1 MPLLVVGADHAIG
14 EAIVRQTL
22 APGREVRAFVTDPA
36 KGAQLKM
43 LGAKVAI
50 GDLSDEGHIA
60 AAATRC
66 FAVAFV
72 LDAVSDGREVSFAGP
87 AEVPALWAS
96 AAEAAGVTR
105 VMWVGGEGPEVR
117 VAEVARVAVSDR
129 QPDDI
134 AAEVAALDDRA
145 VL

>member
-36 KGAQLKM
+36 KGAQLKV
-43 LGAKVAI
+43 LGAKVAV

-66 FAVAFV
+66 FAIAFV
-72 LDAVSDGREVSFAGP
+72 LDAPCDGRELAFA
-87 AEVPALWAS
+87 ARDDVPELWAR
-96 AAEAAGVTR
+96 AAES
-105 VMWVGGEGPEVR
+105 
-117 VAEVARVAVSDR
+117 AEVARVIWVGSPAPGAAVAEVASVTVSGR
-129 QPDDI
+129 RAEDI
-134 AAEVAALDDRA
+134 ADEVAALDDRA

>member
-1 MPLLVVGADHAIG
+1 MPLLVVGADHPIG

-36 KGAQLKM
+36 QGARLKK

-72 LDAVSDGREVSFAGP
+72 LDALTDGREVSFAEPG
-87 AEVPALWAS
+87 EIPALWAA

-105 VMWVGGEGPEVR
+105 VMWVGSEGPDVR
-117 VAEVARVAVSDR
+117 VAEVAVVSVSDR
-129 QPDDI
+129 EPGDI
-134 AAEVAALDDRA
+134 AVEVADLDDRA

>member
-1 MPLLVVGADHAIG
+1 MPLLVVGADHAFG

-72 LDAVSDGREVSFAGP
+72 LDAVSDGREVSFAEP
-87 AEVPALWAS
+87 TEVPALWAA

-105 VMWVGGEGPEVR
+105 VMWVGAEGPEVR
-117 VAEVARVAVSDR
+117 VAEVAMVAVSDR

-145 VL
+145 TL

>member
-72 LDAVSDGREVSFAGP
+72 LDAVSDGREVSFAEP
-87 AEVPALWAS
+87 AQVPALWAS
-96 AAEAAGVTR
+96 AAESAGVTR
-105 VMWVGGEGPEVR
+105 VMWVGNEGPAVG
-117 VAEVARVAVSDR
+117 VVEVAMVAVSDR

-145 VL
+145 TL

>member
-36 KGAQLKM
+36 KGAQLKV

-66 FAVAFV
+66 FAIAFV
-72 LDAVSDGREVSFAGP
+72 LDAIMYRVS
-87 AEVPALWAS
+87 AS
-96 AAEAAGVTR
+96 TR
-105 VMWVGGEGPEVR
+105 VGLPSSR
-117 VAEVARVAVSDR
+117 RPNPSAKTTL
-129 QPDDI
+129 PC
-134 AAEVAALDDRA
+134 
-145 VL
+145 

>member
-1 MPLLVVGADHAIG
+1 MPLLVVGADHPIG

-22 APGREVRAFVTDPA
+22 APGREVRAFVTDPSQ
-36 KGAQLKM
+36 GARLKT

-72 LDAVSDGREVSFAGP
+72 LDAISDGREISFVEPG
-87 AEVPALWAS
+87 EVPALWAA

-105 VMWVGGEGPEVR
+105 VMWVGAEGPDVR
-117 VAEVARVAVSDR
+117 VAEVAVVSVSDR

-134 AAEVAALDDRA
+134 AAEVADLDDRA

>member
-72 LDAVSDGREVSFAGP
+72 LDAVSDGREVSFAAP

-96 AAEAAGVTR
+96 AAESAGVTR
-105 VMWVGGEGPEVR
+105 VMWVGAEGPEVR
-117 VAEVARVAVSDR
+117 VAEVAMVAVSDR
-129 QPDDI
+129 RLDDI

-145 VL
+145 TL